1 MRTKTYRAGTMKEAL
16 SQVRRDLGGE
26 AVILGTRE
34 VRRRRL
40 LGLGTREVIEVTASD
55 GPVAPS
61 VRVDTGFESSTGT
74 SPALH
79 AQFSEQLSRLHAM
92 VEDLSRLGRLDHLLP
107 DLPSELVPTY
117 AMLLEAEV
125 PEVLARRLMRHVA
138 ESLEPEE
145 AHRPDAVRDALRDAV
160 ESCLPIAPPIAV
172 VPGTRR
178 VVALVGPTGVGK
190 TTTVAKLAANFKLV
204 HGLRPGLVTV
214 DTYRIAAVEQLR
226 TYAEIIDL
234 PLAVANAPNEMR
246 RAIDEL
252 GNVDLVL
259 IDTAGRSP
267 RDEVKI
273 RELADFLIE
282 ARPDEV
288 HLVLS
293 AVAGERSLRAAV
305 ERFAVARADRLILTK
320 LDEADGLGGVLA
332 VIGQANRPVSYLT
345 TGQAVP
351 DDIEPAD
358 RRRLARLILGHE
370 EVDSSQLAARGS
382 QFAVRNRNAAEN
394 RRSSTAERT

>member
-1 MRTKTYRAGTMKEAL
+1 MSTRTYRAGTMREAL
-16 SQVRRDLGGE
+16 AQVRRDLGGH

-40 LGLGTREVIEVTASD
+40 FGLGPRELVEVTAAD
-55 GPVAPS
+55 GLAAPEAPAPP
-61 VRVDTGFESSTGT
+61 GAPPAPAAGPG
-74 SPALH
+74 SPLH
-79 AQFSEQLSRLHAM
+79 SQFGEQLSRLHVM
-92 VEDLSRLGRLDHLLP
+92 VEGLSRHGRLDHLLP
-107 DLPSELVPTY
+107 DLPGELVPTY
-117 AMLLEAEV
+117 AQLLEAGV
-125 PEVLARRLMRHVA
+125 PEVLARRLVRHVA
-138 ESLEPEE
+138 DRLEPEPS
-145 AHRPDAVRDALRDAV
+145 HRPEVIREALLDAV
-160 ESCLPIAPPIAV
+160 EQCVPVAPPIAV

-190 TTTVAKLAANFKLV
+190 TTTVAKLAANFKLA

-234 PLAVANAPNEMR
+234 PLAVANTPGEMR
-246 RAIDEL
+246 RAIDGL
-252 GNVDLVL
+252 GDVDVVL

-273 RELADFLIE
+273 RELADFLAE

-305 ERFAVARADRLILTK
+305 DRFSAARADRLILTK

-332 VIGQANRPVSYLT
+332 VLGQADRPVSYLT

-358 RRRLARLILGHE
+358 RARLARLILGRE
-370 EVDSSQLAARGS
+370 
-382 QFAVRNRNAAEN
+382 AV
-394 RRSSTAERT
+394 T